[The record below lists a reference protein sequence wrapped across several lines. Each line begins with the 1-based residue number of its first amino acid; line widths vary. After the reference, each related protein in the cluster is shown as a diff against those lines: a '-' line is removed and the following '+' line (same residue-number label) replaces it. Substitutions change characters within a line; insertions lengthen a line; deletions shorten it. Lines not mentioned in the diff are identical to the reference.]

1 MRWHEW
7 LRLMNKRQT
16 LSMVR
21 FNQNINHTNHKPNAV
36 YKLITLLWA
45 LDELQQRVWPQAF
58 IELHATHIK
67 VFCWIVLSHRAR
79 SIQHS
84 KRHSLM
90 SCAHETNLF
99 VCRRIVIVSIVL
111 SLCVWGRWQCRWR
124 YVITQQVNA
133 IRQRLSTTSLPAFL
147 SSICGHA

>member
-1 MRWHEW
+1 MTAIDET
-7 LRLMNKRQT
+7 NCGT

-36 YKLITLLWA
+36 YKLITHLWA

-67 VFCWIVLSHRAR
+67 VFCWIVLSHRGPLH
-79 SIQHS
+79 SNS

-99 VCRRIVIVSIVL
+99 VCRRIVIVWIVL
-111 SLCVWGRWQCRWR
+111 SLSLCMRTMAMSMTVC
-124 YVITQQVNA
+124 ITQQVNA